1 MGFHGDFMGFHGILW
16 DLTVISGDF
25 TVAGD
30 LRIATQR
37 LFSAFRSRG
46 DGVTVYGNFVLSG
59 PANRH

>member
-1 MGFHGDFMGFHGILW
+1 MGFHGILW
-16 DLTVISGDF
+16 NLTVISGDF

-46 DGVTVYGNFVLSG
+46 DGVTIGNFLLSG
-59 PANRH
+59 PASRH

>member
-1 MGFHGDFMGFHGILW
+1 MGFHGILW

-46 DGVTVYGNFVLSG
+46 DGVTVFGNFVLSG